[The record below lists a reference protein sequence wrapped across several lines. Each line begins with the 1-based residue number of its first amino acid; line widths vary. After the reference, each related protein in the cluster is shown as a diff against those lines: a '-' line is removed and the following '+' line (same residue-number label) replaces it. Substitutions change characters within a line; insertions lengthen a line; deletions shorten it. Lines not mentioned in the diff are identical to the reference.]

1 MNDQQQQQLL
11 QELIAATSQRAGGE
25 VDCRLISKRNP
36 RGFHLKVVN
45 PPSSRFHRKNV
56 FAYGTTTA
64 RLGRLSVSTWEKCIG
79 AANLSRMSN
88 WKKDNIWG
96 EPAVRWD
103 IYQPH
108 DQVYNEAVS
117 GLSIACKYCLN

>member
-1 MNDQQQQQLL
+1 MNEQQQRQLL
-11 QELIAATSQRAGGE
+11 QELIAVISQRAGGK
-25 VDCRLISKRNP
+25 VDCQLCSKSDP

-45 PPSSRFHRKNV
+45 PPANRIHSKNV
-56 FAYGTTTA
+56 FVFGTTTV
-64 RLGRLSVSTWEKCIG
+64 RLGCLRVSTWEKCIG
-79 AANLSRMSN
+79 AANLSRMSH

-117 GLSIACKYCLN
+117 ALSIACKYCLT

>member
-1 MNDQQQQQLL
+1 MNEQQQRQLL
-11 QELIAATSQRAGGE
+11 QELIAVISQRAGGK
-25 VDCRLISKRNP
+25 VDCQLCSTSDS
-36 RGFHLKVVN
+36 RGFHFKVVN
-45 PPSSRFHRKNV
+45 PPSNRIHQKNIFV
-56 FAYGTTTA
+56 FGKTTV
-64 RLGRLSVSTWEKCIG
+64 RLCRLSVGTWEKCIG

-88 WKKDNIWG
+88 WKKDNFWG

-117 GLSIACKYCLN
+117 ALSIACKYCLT